1 MDATNQ
7 VSPKGCMNR
16 AVPRDPGFPFEFR
29 CAQHD
34 VKVTF
39 TRCGCSC
46 MTRMGRAVIHNLDL
60 AQIKRRAQLIFYFLP
75 N

>member
-1 MDATNQ
+1 MDTTNQ
-7 VSPKGCMNR
+7 VGAKGCMNR
-16 AVPRDPGFPFEFR
+16 TVPCDSGFPCKFR

-39 TRCGCSC
+39 SRRRCPG

-60 AQIKRRAQLIFYFLP
+60 AQLKRRA
-75 N
+75 